1 MRALLGLFQAEDPS
15 QIDVLQAFAFRRGSY
30 STT

>member
-1 MRALLGLFQAEDPS
+1 MHALLGLSQAEGPS

>member
-1 MRALLGLFQAEDPS
+1 MHAWFGFVQAGASS